1 MSTRISQH
9 LLNVTSSLPYTHGKF
24 LHHSAIYK
32 SGKPIFTGC
41 NNDRTIYNGKATC
54 FSTHAEMDVLI
65 KLLKGEA
72 RTAI

>member
-1 MSTRISQH
+1 MCTRIAQH
-9 LLNVTSSLPYTHGKF
+9 LLNVTSPLPYSRGKF

-32 SGKPIFTGC
+32 GGKPLYTGC
-41 NNDRTIYNGKATC
+41 NNDRTVFNGRAVC
-54 FSTHAEMDVLI
+54 YSTHAEMDVLI